1 MKIEVRLFA
10 SLRRHL
16 PPGSAGGR
24 GSLEVE
30 DRLTVES
37 LIQKLQIPME
47 LAQLV
52 LVNGENIERDFTR
65 PLQDGEV
72 VSIFPPV
79 AGG

>member
-1 MKIEVRLFA
+1 MKIEVKLFA

-16 PPGSAGGR
+16 PPGSEGGR
-24 GSLEVE
+24 RSLEVE
-30 DRLTVES
+30 DRLTVEG
-37 LIQKLQIPME
+37 LIQKLEIPME

-52 LVNGENIERDFTR
+52 LVNGENIERNFKR